1 MMLLGKENINFTNS
15 DLAKMMKSINKI
27 YILKQSRVLYSVIKK
42 LVE

>member
-1 MMLLGKENINFTNS
+1 MLLGKENINFTNS

-27 YILKQSRVLYSVIKK
+27 YIPKQSKVLYYVIKK